1 MAALFTETCEVFTVI
16 IAASEASASQVA
28 SIRMLAA
35 ERYAL
40 KWEAYTGAL
49 GIQEREMEV
58 IANYLQNLGNQAAL
72 VAGFALTCYTAEM
85 GFPSDTVHPVF
96 EGIFFCCVS
105 TSISMMLF
113 CVVTST
119 LVISMGPAMGLR
131 GKDGTSMRVA
141 VEHMKS
147 SRSMIRQS
155 FEIGCVSFF
164 AAIFQLVWHKVSH
177 RANSSMCTVICTL
190 VFVFLYNSVKRIFSQ
205 FGHDENGASSVTG
218 TGVVPAATY
227 IAKADSSRPQAAYSV
242 ASGPGVQRLSAM
254 T

>member
-1 MAALFTETCEVFTVI
+1 MF
-16 IAASEASASQVA
+16 
-28 SIRMLAA
+28 AA
-35 ERYAL
+35 ERDAL
-40 KWEAYTGAL
+40 KWEAYTDAL
-49 GIQEREMEV
+49 GIQEREMDV

-85 GFPSDTVHPVF
+85 GFPSETVHPVF

-131 GKDGTSMRVA
+131 GKDGTSMRLA
-141 VEHMKS
+141 VEHMKA

-155 FEIGCVSFF
+155 FGIGCVAFF
-164 AAIFQLVWHKVSH
+164 AAIFQLVWHKISH
-177 RANSSMCTVICTL
+177 KANSSMCTVICTV
-190 VFVFLYNSVKRIFSQ
+190 VFVYLYNWVRSILFQ
-205 FGHDENGASSVTG
+205 FDHDETSSSSVTG
-218 TGVVPAATY
+218 SSIVPAVTY
-227 IAKADSSRPQAAYSV
+227 IAKAETSRPQATRVIRSPV
-242 ASGPGVQRLSAM
+242 SQHHSTV